1 VFNGSFNKK
10 LVKKYISYCQKV
22 YSNQIM
28 DSSLTLMDLVEPIL
42 SEHYNGCIGSLDIS
56 TLRNSGTGYLYA
68 SLNDDFTIVRSMY
81 NEKCV
86 GYIIQIYEYS
96 TGTQRRSALLFS
108 YRSDKLGFNFDGPK
122 EFYYNCYIDSSSVPE
137 VIKNFKQLITT
148 GSVDITNTS
157 WDWDPVRN
165 TGEQNTNKFELYLP
179 IILT

>member
-1 VFNGSFNKK
+1 
-10 LVKKYISYCQKV
+10 
-22 YSNQIM
+22 M
-28 DSSLTLMDLVEPIL
+28 DSSITLMDLVEPIL
-42 SEHYNGCIGSLDIS
+42 SEHYNGLIGSED
-56 TLRNSGTGYLYA
+56 LYDPR

-122 EFYYNCYIDSSSVPE
+122 EFYYNCYIDSRDVPE

-157 WDWDPVRN
+157 WDWDPVTN